1 MAKRRI
7 VPVRSNWHKGVQM
20 DQGEEASKM
29 QSLVSQI
36 VAPENSVGLQN
47 QQDTVRLCHIDTWM
61 NFWSTEFLRTTT
73 I

>member
-1 MAKRRI
+1 
-7 VPVRSNWHKGVQM
+7 M

-61 NFWSTEFLRTTT
+61 NFWSKEFLRTTT